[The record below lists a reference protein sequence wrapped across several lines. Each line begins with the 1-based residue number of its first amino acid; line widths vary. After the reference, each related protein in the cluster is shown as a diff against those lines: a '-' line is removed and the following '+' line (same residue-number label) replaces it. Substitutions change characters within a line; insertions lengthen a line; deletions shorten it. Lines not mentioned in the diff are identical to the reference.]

1 MDRKSEIMLSFIK
14 EFVSFIIERKKYV
27 LIPILFFIIIFGVV
41 IVGTQGSAIGPF
53 IYAVF

>member
-1 MDRKSEIMLSFIK
+1 MDRKPEIMLSFIK

-41 IVGTQGSAIGPF
+41 IVGTQGSAIGLF